1 MQNHRRQ
8 RLPYRQN
15 ARRYFLAQ
23 QAQQNR
29 TRSHR
34 PDTVLGRIQTR
45 VPARPSRCRR
55 LHPPRY
61 AGQSPDCLFRSR
73 PPAANYVEPRQQRVA
88 AQPQT
93 ARLDFRHHPPRAKKH
108 RLHPL
113 CRPPEVQEHLFEPFY
128 TTAENGTGL
137 GLYVARELAH
147 ANFGDLTYLPEAKCF
162 ELALPE
168 KTND

>member
-1 MQNHRRQ
+1 M
-8 RLPYRQN
+8 
-15 ARRYFLAQ
+15 
-23 QAQQNR
+23 
-29 TRSHR
+29 
-34 PDTVLGRIQTR
+34 
-45 VPARPSRCRR
+45 
-55 LHPPRY
+55 
-61 AGQSPDCLFRSR
+61 
-73 PPAANYVEPRQQRVA
+73 A

-108 RLHPL
+108 RLYPL

-162 ELALPE
+162 ELTLPE